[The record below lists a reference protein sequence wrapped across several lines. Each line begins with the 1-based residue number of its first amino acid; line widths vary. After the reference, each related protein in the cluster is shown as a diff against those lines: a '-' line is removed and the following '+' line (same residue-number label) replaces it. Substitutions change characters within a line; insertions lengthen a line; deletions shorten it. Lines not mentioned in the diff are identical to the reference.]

1 MNKVIIFLSGITL
14 VLLVSCVSNEIQII
28 ARDAQFEGITKM
40 DNDQEVKG
48 ILTDIGDDEEKIITK

>member
-28 ARDAQFEGITKM
+28 ARDGKFEGITKM